1 MQKFAVFGEN
11 LMSMYDAAQS
21 GRNVRSRR
29 CARCSHINPAS
40 YLVCRECNTILSHS
54 EWVDIPAMPAP
65 PLPDT
70 KPTSASRLKRVP
82 LQMPD
87 RSTEDPTLSRPSFF
101 RKRET
106 TALRKSR
113 DSAPSGRGEEE
124 RPSTLEENASA
135 PHEEYRE
142 TLTMPRVQLDE
153 AAGWTGDAA
162 GYEVPSAWQKVP
174 NIKEGTSVFESTMM
188 LCIEV
193 TKASTPI
200 VLRLPQQRALVFGR
214 DDVDTKE
221 RPDIDLI
228 PYGGYNMG
236 ISRRHAALELIGKR
250 LAIRDLKS
258 SNGTYLND
266 VRLDAYEPHQL
277 RDGDQVRLG
286 SMVLRVFFRQ

>member
-1 MQKFAVFGEN
+1 
-11 LMSMYDAAQS
+11 MSMYDAAPS

-54 EWVDIPAMPAP
+54 EWVDIPAMPSP

-70 KPTSASRLKRVP
+70 KPASASRLKRVS
-82 LQMPD
+82 LQMSD
-87 RSTEDPTLSRPSFF
+87 RSADETTPSRPSFF

-106 TALRKSR
+106 TALGKNKPASPPV
-113 DSAPSGRGEEE
+113 DDEIQAAAEEGVSAPR
-124 RPSTLEENASA
+124 
-135 PHEEYRE
+135 EEYRE

-153 AAGWTGDAA
+153 ESGWASDAA
-162 GYEVPSAWQKVP
+162 GYEVPSAWQNVP
-174 NIKEGTSVFESTMM
+174 NVKEGTSVFESTMM

-250 LAIRDLKS
+250 LSIRDLKS
-258 SNGTYLND
+258 SNGTYLNG

-286 SMVLRVFFRQ
+286 SLVLRVFFRQ